1 MSIIKEIK
9 NFLKSSVNFISFI
22 IALIPSIM
30 LWIFKPESSVDAWIF
45 VITLYFCF
53 ILLWLLIIV
62 MLNLKPVSNSYTLSL
77 ITIASNMLLCES
89 NHLVTYDSIVSI
101 YLKENGFENLVGYGI
116 ILNIQDD
123 GLIQIEPHILPDT
136 VISHISS
143 EFVEILLEKKHTILI
158 KPTVTQKI
166 INALNSKEVN
176 SNVESF

>member
-1 MSIIKEIK
+1 
-9 NFLKSSVNFISFI
+9 
-22 IALIPSIM
+22 
-30 LWIFKPESSVDAWIF
+30 
-45 VITLYFCF
+45 
-53 ILLWLLIIV
+53 
-62 MLNLKPVSNSYTLSL
+62 
-77 ITIASNMLLCES
+77 MLLCES

-166 INALNSKEVN
+166 INALNSKEVT